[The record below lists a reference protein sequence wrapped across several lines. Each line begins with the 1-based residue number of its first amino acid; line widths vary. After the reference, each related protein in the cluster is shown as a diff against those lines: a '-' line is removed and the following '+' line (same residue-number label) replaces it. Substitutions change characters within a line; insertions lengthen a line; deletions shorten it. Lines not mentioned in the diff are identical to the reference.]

1 MAERQFI
8 IFRLEEESFCADVSE
23 VRSINDVTELSKV
36 PGSVNFIEGLL
47 NLRGEVIPVV
57 NLKKRFSLTENVK
70 SQRIIISRKGIG
82 FLVDDAS
89 KSMSKDVTDILAPP
103 ELGVGD
109 NSSYISSIV
118 IHEERLILVINLK
131 TVVAEDEIRKMIQ

>member
-8 IFRLEEESFCADVSE
+8 IFRLEHESFCADVSE
-23 VRSINDVTELSKV
+23 VRSINDVSALSKV
-36 PGSVNFIEGLL
+36 PGALDYIEGLL

-57 NLKKRFSLTENVK
+57 NLKKRFSLKETAA
-70 SQRIIISRKGIG
+70 SQRIIISNRGIG

-89 KSMSKDVTDILAPP
+89 KSMSKDEKDVLTPP

-109 NSSYISSIV
+109 SSSYISSIV
-118 IHEERLILVINLK
+118 IHEDRLVLVIRLG
-131 TVVAEDEIRKMIQ
+131 TVVAVDEIKDMIK

>member
-36 PGSVNFIEGLL
+36 PGSVNYIEGLL

-89 KSMSKDVTDILAPP
+89 KSMSKDETDILAPP

-118 IHEERLILVINLK
+118 IHEERLILVINLE